1 MTEMSQKNVL
11 IYVEKRK
18 RMEDIVVG
26 IADMK
31 VAKGDQVLV
40 TYALGSCVGICIY
53 DEVMAVG
60 GMLHAML
67 PDSKRVEMVTNPDR
81 YVDTGLKKLINCL
94 CKAGAAKNRL
104 KAKMVGGAKMFEY
117 HTSTWEP
124 DIGTQNVMAARRI
137 LQSMGMP
144 VLAEVTGGEI
154 GRTIKF
160 NPARGDVLIHTAKR
174 KIQVI

>member
-1 MTEMSQKNVL
+1 MD
-11 IYVEKRK
+11 
-18 RMEDIVVG
+18 DIVVG

-53 DEVMAVG
+53 DEETAIG

-67 PDSKRVEMVTNPDR
+67 PDSTRAEIVTNPER

-94 CKAGAAKNRL
+94 CRMGASKHRL

-117 HTSTWEP
+117 QTTIGGN
-124 DIGTQNVMAARRI
+124 DIGTENVLAARRI
-137 LQSMGMP
+137 LQSIGMP
-144 VLAEVTGGEI
+144 ILAEVTGGEI

-160 NPARGDVLIHTAKR
+160 NPEKGAVLIHTAQR
-174 KIQVI
+174 RIQVI